1 MSGTFDDLDFD
12 TEEDVET
19 EVEEQDAP
27 AEKQAYVPPAE
38 QAELDN
44 LFESFTVKCFKKG
57 ERPFASIH
65 QNIGYATY
73 EANKQHKEGGYYTKI
88 YGNVELRWKGRERGY
103 GIPDPE

>member
-1 MSGTFDDLDFD
+1 MSTNFDDLDLDFD
-12 TEEDVET
+12 EEEGDEEVTET
-19 EVEEQDAP
+19 P
-27 AEKQAYVPPAE
+27 EKKPYVPPAE

-88 YGNVELRWKGRERGY
+88 YGNVELQWKGRDRGY
-103 GIPDPE
+103 GIPDAE